1 MLAGAVGLV
10 TSITYA
16 WLSAPDLALT
26 QRAVEVVT
34 LVLILLGLRWLPPR
48 IDEYPGPTAL
58 RTLVRRFRDLAVA
71 ILGGGGLAL
80 LAYVMMTRP
89 APDGISGFFVQQA
102 MPLGG
107 GANVVNVILVDFRA
121 FDTFG
126 EVTVLGIVALSVYA
140 LLRRLDR
147 KSTRLNSSHY
157 CASRMPSS
165 A

>member
-26 QRAVEVVT
+26 QLAVEVVT

-58 RTLVRRFRDLAVA
+58 RTLVRRFCDLAVA
-71 ILGGGGLAL
+71 LLGGGGLAL

-89 APDGISGFFVQQA
+89 APDGISGFFEQQA

-107 GANVVNVILVDFRA
+107 GAHVGNRSEE
-121 FDTFG
+121 G
-126 EVTVLGIVALSVYA
+126 RGG
-140 LLRRLDR
+140 
-147 KSTRLNSSHY
+147 
-157 CASRMPSS
+157 
-165 A
+165 